1 LVLTHQTRI
10 HNLLTRTRY
19 DVAAAGTNEER
30 IRQAVEPLV
39 RGMLFVW
46 EAGFE
51 EPVSGTTTFAADFAK
66 VGPHDGKGRS
76 LRELDLNKRLLRYP
90 LSYLVYS
97 EQFDALQAPAR
108 QQFFRRVREILTGA
122 DTSKDFSHLSEGDRK
137 AILEI
142 LNDTKPEFAAST
154 SAD

>member
-1 LVLTHQTRI
+1 
-10 HNLLTRTRY
+10 
-19 DVAAAGTNEER
+19 
-30 IRQAVEPLV
+30 
-39 RGMLFVW
+39 
-46 EAGFE
+46 
-51 EPVSGTTTFAADFAK
+51 
-66 VGPHDGKGRS
+66 
-76 LRELDLNKRLLRYP
+76 